1 MIVDKY
7 IPAFSPEE
15 EATIEAAYQ
24 ELITAY
30 MNSNHRQKVEVINR
44 AFTLARIAHAGVRRR
59 SGEPY
64 ILHPIAVAR
73 IVCSEI
79 GLGSTSIVSALLHDV
94 VEDTDYTV
102 EDIRNRFGDKVA
114 VIVDGLTKVSSDKF
128 SPGTSAQAESL
139 RKILLTMSDDARVIL
154 IKIADRL
161 HNMRTLGSM
170 LPSKQY
176 KIAGE
181 TQYIYAPL
189 AHRLGLHSIK
199 TELEDL
205 SFKYEHPDS
214 YRMISQKI
222 ADSEGDREE
231 LLKRFAAPIEA
242 ALISEGI
249 HYDLKMRV
257 KSNYSI
263 WRKMETKGIPFEEV
277 YDLFAVRIV
286 FDNADGYP
294 ENKRCFDI
302 YTAITSLYRSNSER
316 VRDWVSTPKN
326 NGYRALHVTVMGPS
340 GRWIEVQIRSRRMD
354 EIAER
359 GLAAHWRYKNE
370 LVEEDKEIGKWLD
383 TVRAVVQAPTPN
395 GMDFLDTF
403 KLSLYAEDIWVFTPK
418 GDTIRLPYEA
428 TVLDLAY
435 DIHSELGD
443 HCIGAKIN
451 HKAVPI
457 TTKLSQGDQV
467 EILHSKTAYP
477 KSEWLGYVVTPKA
490 RLGINA
496 ALRRQLREQ
505 IAKGEEILST
515 QCRKVGLEPSN
526 SLIDRLLLFYQ
537 YQRRE
542 DLFQAL
548 GVGRINLEAD
558 ISKAVKAQQEQ
569 KGLGVSISTDRK
581 RNKQFTA
588 IIDPEQ
594 PQDRV
599 PIDRKKIYVLQEEQ
613 QQLNYKQAQCCRPIP
628 GDEVLGIVDDSE
640 QVIVHKLACP
650 IATKIKSTEGNRLI
664 STRWGEHIDARFEA
678 TLIFRGVDNVG
689 ILHSI
694 TQTLLKHSDIN
705 ISGINIACKDGIFSG
720 RISVMVRN
728 VQEVEE
734 ICDILK
740 QNDAIINIHRLA
752 EETIK
757 RRGSTERE

>member
-7 IPAFSPEE
+7 IPAFSTEE

-30 MNSNHRQKVEVINR
+30 MNSNHRQKVEVIDR

-222 ADSEGDREE
+222 ADSESDREE

-249 HYDLKMRV
+249 HYDLKMRI

-302 YTAITSLYRSNSER
+302 YTAITSLYRANSER

-359 GLAAHWRYKNE
+359 GLAAHWRYKSE

-505 IAKGEEILST
+505 IAKGEEVLST
-515 QCRKVGLEPSN
+515 QCRKVGIEPSN
-526 SLIDRLLLFYQ
+526 SIIDRLLLFYQ

-581 RNKQFTA
+581 RNKQFVA

-594 PQDRV
+594 PQERM

-613 QQLNYKQAQCCRPIP
+613 QQLNYKQAECCRPIP